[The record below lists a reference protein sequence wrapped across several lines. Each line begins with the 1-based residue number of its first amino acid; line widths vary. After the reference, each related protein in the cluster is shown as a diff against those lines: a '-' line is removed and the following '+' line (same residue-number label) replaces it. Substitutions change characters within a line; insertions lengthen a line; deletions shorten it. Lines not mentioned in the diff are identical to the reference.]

1 MGLPLPGEVVL
12 LTAGA
17 LAAQNNF
24 GIYGVAVAAWI
35 GTIVGGSGGYWIGR
49 TGGMAFITRYGRWLG
64 INEKREKKVHAYFD
78 RHGAWTIIIAR
89 FVAILRMLAG
99 IVAGSVEMPF
109 TLFTLCNAI
118 GGLVWSVVFAALGYF
133 FGEHLPRLEH
143 YLRRGTGAL
152 LLAAAVAALAFW
164 FYRKR
169 RKGSKSAMTH

>member
-24 GIYGVAVAAWI
+24 GIVGVAMAAWI
-35 GTIVGGSGGYWIGR
+35 GTIAGGSGGYWIGR

-78 RHGAWTIIIAR
+78 KHGAWTIIAAR

-109 TLFTLCNAI
+109 SVFTLCNAI
-118 GGLVWSVVFAALGYF
+118 GGLVWSIVFAALGYL
-133 FGEHLPRLEH
+133 FGEQMHRLER
-143 YLRRGTGAL
+143 YLRGGTLLA
-152 LLAAAVAALAFW
+152 LLAALLVGAGFW
-164 FYRKR
+164 LYRKHR
-169 RKGSKSAMTH
+169 RANNQKVAS